1 VKRPEVDILVIS
13 LTSPLQIG
21 IYHRKR
27 LTEAFR
33 SEEKTSEV
41 MPQLFDTILQKYR
54 PARLFFA
61 RGPGSFMAIKITYL
75 FLRTLS
81 ITRDL
86 PLFATDGFAFN
97 QKSPIKAT
105 GSLYFSKENGK
116 ITTRKIDTEK
126 EKIRPFTLPERLD
139 ETIFSDETEPL
150 YILPAV

>member
-1 VKRPEVDILVIS
+1 VSEQQVDILVIS
-13 LTSPLQIG
+13 LTSPLRIG
-21 IYHRKR
+21 IYQKNR
-27 LTEAFR
+27 LIESFQ
-33 SEEKTSEV
+33 SGEKTSEV
-41 MPQLFDTILQKYR
+41 LPELMDHILQKYR
-54 PARLFFA
+54 PVRLFFA

-81 ITRDL
+81 ITLDL
-86 PLFATDGFAFN
+86 PLLATDGFAFN
-97 QKSPIKAT
+97 QNAPIKAT

-126 EKIRPFTLPERLD
+126 EKIHTFALPEMLD